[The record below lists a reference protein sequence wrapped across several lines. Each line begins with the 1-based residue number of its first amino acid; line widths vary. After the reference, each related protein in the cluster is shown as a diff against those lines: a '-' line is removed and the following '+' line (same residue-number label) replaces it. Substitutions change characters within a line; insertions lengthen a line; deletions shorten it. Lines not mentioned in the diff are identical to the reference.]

1 MPLAPSAIVAPF
13 MADEQTVVIEHPNRR
28 KASSQLARLVVIALL
43 IVSAA
48 VVLIVA
54 LGGWDALE
62 GAKPVQ
68 IAFIVVYF
76 VLALFVARWSRGV
89 LPMIAA
95 LAIILAI
102 FGAVAAPAWF
112 DRDKAGF
119 TDPALSADVLGLL
132 CALLVPLQLALLVVA
147 MIAFRQRWNVEA
159 ERPRGEERRREPA
172 PA

>member
-1 MPLAPSAIVAPF
+1 
-13 MADEQTVVIEHPNRR
+13 MADEERVVI
-28 KASSQLARLVVIALL
+28 VLL
-43 IVSAA
+43 IISAA

-54 LGGWDALE
+54 LGGWDAIE

-68 IAFIVVYF
+68 IAYIVVYF

-112 DRDKAGF
+112 DRDGPGF
-119 TDPALSADVLGLL
+119 TDPNLSADVLGLL
-132 CALLVPLQLALLVVA
+132 CVLLVVLQLALLLVA

-159 ERPRGEERRREPA
+159 ERTREPA

>member
-1 MPLAPSAIVAPF
+1 
-13 MADEQTVVIEHPNRR
+13 MADENDDVVIEHPNRR
-28 KASSQLARLVVIALL
+28 KASSKLARLVVIVLL

-89 LPMIAA
+89 LPLIAG

-119 TDPALSADVLGLL
+119 TDPQLSADLLGLL

-159 ERPRGEERRREPA
+159 ERPRGEERQREPA
-172 PA
+172 AA

>member
-1 MPLAPSAIVAPF
+1 MPLAASAIVAAV
-13 MADEQTVVIEHPNRR
+13 MADDETVVIEHPNRR
-28 KASSQLARLVVIALL
+28 KASSQLARLVVIVLL

-48 VVLIVA
+48 VVLIIA
-54 LGGWDALE
+54 LGGWDAIE

-68 IAFIVVYF
+68 LAFIVVYF

-89 LPMIAA
+89 LPLIAA
-95 LAIILAI
+95 LAIVLAI

-112 DRDKAGF
+112 DRDQAGY

-147 MIAFRQRWNVEA
+147 MIGFRQRWNVEA
-159 ERPRGEERRREPA
+159 ERPREEERQREPA
-172 PA
+172 AA

>member
-1 MPLAPSAIVAPF
+1 
-13 MADEQTVVIEHPNRR
+13 MADEVVIEHPNRR
-28 KASSQLARLVVIALL
+28 KPASQLARLLVIALL

-54 LGGWDALE
+54 VGGWEALE

-76 VLALFVARWSRGV
+76 VFALFVARWSRGV

-95 LAIILAI
+95 LAVILGI
-102 FGAVAAPAWF
+102 FGAIAAPAWF
-112 DRDKAGF
+112 DRTKDGF
-119 TDPALSADVLGLL
+119 TDPALTADVLGLL
-132 CALLVPLQLALLVVA
+132 CALLVPLQLALVVA
-147 MIAFRQRWNVEA
+147 AMIGFRQRWNVEA
-159 ERPRGEERRREPA
+159 ERPREEREPQPA

>member
-1 MPLAPSAIVAPF
+1 
-13 MADEQTVVIEHPNRR
+13 MADEERVVIVHPNRR

-43 IVSAA
+43 LVSAL
-48 VVLIVA
+48 VVAIVA
-54 LGGWDALE
+54 IGGWEALE

-68 IAFIVVYF
+68 IAFIVVYVVF
-76 VLALFVARWSRGV
+76 AIFVARWSRGV

-132 CALLVPLQLALLVVA
+132 CTLLVPLQLALIIAA

-159 ERPRGEERRREPA
+159 ERPREAERRPEPA
-172 PA
+172 RA

>member
-1 MPLAPSAIVAPF
+1 MPFGPGAIVARD
-13 MADEQTVVIEHPNRR
+13 MADEERVVIVHPNRR
-28 KASSQLARLVVIALL
+28 KASSQLARVMVIALL

-62 GAKPVQ
+62 GAKGVQ
-68 IAFIVVYF
+68 IAFIVVYL

-89 LPMIAA
+89 LPLIAA

-102 FGAVAAPAWF
+102 FAAVAAPAWF
-112 DRDKAGF
+112 DRDKDGF

-132 CALLVPLQLALLVVA
+132 CALLVPLQFALIVAA
-147 MIAFRQRWNVEA
+147 MIGFRQRWNVEA
-159 ERPRGEERRREPA
+159 ERVPSEREPEPA

>member
-1 MPLAPSAIVAPF
+1 
-13 MADEQTVVIEHPNRR
+13 MANEERDDDVVLEHPNRE
-28 KASSQLARLVVIALL
+28 KASSKATKAIVILLLLVSVGLMA
-43 IVSAA
+43 
-48 VVLIVA
+48 IVA

-89 LPMIAA
+89 LPLIAG

-119 TDPALSADVLGLL
+119 TDPQLSADLLGLL

-159 ERPRGEERRREPA
+159 ERPRGEERQREPA
-172 PA
+172 AA

>member
-1 MPLAPSAIVAPF
+1 
-13 MADEQTVVIEHPNRR
+13 MADGDRVVIEHPNRR
-28 KASSQLARLVVIALL
+28 KASSQLARLAVIALL
-43 IVSAA
+43 LVSAA

-54 LGGWDALE
+54 LGGWEAIE

-112 DRDKAGF
+112 DRDKSGF

-132 CALLVPLQLALLVVA
+132 CALLVPLQLALTVVA
-147 MIAFRQRWNVEA
+147 MLAFRQRWNVEA
-159 ERPRGEERRREPA
+159 ERPREEKRQREPA

>member
-1 MPLAPSAIVAPF
+1 
-13 MADEQTVVIEHPNRR
+13 MADDETVVIEHPNRS
-28 KASSQLARLVVIALL
+28 KASSQLARLVVVVLL

-48 VVLIVA
+48 VVLIIA
-54 LGGWDALE
+54 LGGWDAIE

-68 IAFIVVYF
+68 LAFIVVYF

-89 LPMIAA
+89 LPLIAA
-95 LAIILAI
+95 LAIVLAI

-112 DRDKAGF
+112 DRDQAGY

-147 MIAFRQRWNVEA
+147 MIGFRQRWNVEA
-159 ERPRGEERRREPA
+159 ERPRDEERHPEPA
-172 PA
+172 AA

>member
-1 MPLAPSAIVAPF
+1 MS
-13 MADEQTVVIEHPNRR
+13 VVHPNRR
-28 KASSQLARLVVIALL
+28 KASSQLARLLVIALL

-54 LGGWDALE
+54 LGGWDAIE

-68 IAFIVVYF
+68 LAYIVIYF

-89 LPMIAA
+89 LPMIAG

-102 FGAVAAPAWF
+102 FGAIAAPAWF
-112 DRDKAGF
+112 DRDGAGF
-119 TDPALSADVLGLL
+119 TDPTLSAEVLGLL
-132 CALLVPLQLALLVVA
+132 CALLVPLQVALVIAA
-147 MIAFRQRWNVEA
+147 MIGFRQRWNVEA
-159 ERPRGEERRREPA
+159 ERPRDAERRAEPA

>member
-1 MPLAPSAIVAPF
+1 MS
-13 MADEQTVVIEHPNRR
+13 VVHPNRR

-43 IVSAA
+43 IVSAV

-54 LGGWDALE
+54 LGGWDAIE

-68 IAFIVVYF
+68 LAFIAIYF
-76 VLALFVARWSRGV
+76 VFALFVARWSRGV
-89 LPMIAA
+89 LPMIAG

-112 DRDKAGF
+112 DRDGAGF

-132 CALLVPLQLALLVVA
+132 CALLVPLQLALVVVA
-147 MIAFRQRWNVEA
+147 MIGFRQRWNVEE
-159 ERPRGEERRREPA
+159 ERPRDVERRAEPA